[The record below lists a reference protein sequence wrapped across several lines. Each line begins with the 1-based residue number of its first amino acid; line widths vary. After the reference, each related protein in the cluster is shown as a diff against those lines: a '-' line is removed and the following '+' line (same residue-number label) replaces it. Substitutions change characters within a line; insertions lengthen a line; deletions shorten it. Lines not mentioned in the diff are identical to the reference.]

1 MWCYFFAF
9 FEVLLGDSVHAG
21 LEVVGGHV
29 GVRVGDY
36 ACDGRTRLIWVS
48 ESCIFSRYASELG
61 GVSLTHDIAI
71 QFNQGSDIAWLDGLP
86 MVLKLIIIFDRNE
99 LLKAKKLGLNTS

>member
-36 ACDGRTRLIWVS
+36 ARDGRTRLIWVS

-61 GVSLTHDIAI
+61 GVSLPDDVAV
-71 QFNQGSDIAWLDGLP
+71 QFY
-86 MVLKLIIIFDRNE
+86 
-99 LLKAKKLGLNTS
+99 